1 MTKKCKR
8 TAIGLVTGFANGLF
22 GSGGGTIVVPAM
34 ERFLGE
40 EEHKA
45 HATAIAVIL
54 PLSLL
59 SLGVYLWKADLGA
72 VWRIALWAS
81 AGGLVGGFVGAKLLQ
96 RVSGVWLHRIFIHAC
111 GGSEVNL
118 MMWGVAAIGFFSG
131 IISGMGIGGGTIL
144 IPALLFLTEVNQQ
157 QAQGVNLIYF
167 IPTAVVALIT
177 HHKNGTLDLKTAKPL
192 ALLGLAGAAA
202 GAFLAVSLE
211 SEILKKLFGG
221 FLLLMGL
228 SEIFKKK
235 KGEDTHAKG

>member
-1 MTKKCKR
+1 
-8 TAIGLVTGFANGLF
+8 
-22 GSGGGTIVVPAM
+22 
-34 ERFLGE
+34 
-40 EEHKA
+40 
-45 HATAIAVIL
+45 
-54 PLSLL
+54 
-59 SLGVYLWKADLGA
+59 
-72 VWRIALWAS
+72 
-81 AGGLVGGFVGAKLLQ
+81 
-96 RVSGVWLHRIFIHAC
+96 
-111 GGSEVNL
+111 

-177 HHKNGTLDLKTAKPL
+177 HRKNGTLDLKTAKPL

-228 SEIFKKK
+228 SEVFKKK
-235 KGEDTHAKG
+235 KGEDTHAKR

>member
-1 MTKKCKR
+1 
-8 TAIGLVTGFANGLF
+8 
-22 GSGGGTIVVPAM
+22 
-34 ERFLGE
+34 
-40 EEHKA
+40 
-45 HATAIAVIL
+45 
-54 PLSLL
+54 
-59 SLGVYLWKADLGA
+59 
-72 VWRIALWAS
+72 
-81 AGGLVGGFVGAKLLQ
+81 
-96 RVSGVWLHRIFIHAC
+96 
-111 GGSEVNL
+111 

-177 HHKNGTLDLKTAKPL
+177 HRKNGTLDLKTAKPL

-228 SEIFKKK
+228 SEFCKEMIL
-235 KGEDTHAKG
+235 

>member
-1 MTKKCKR
+1 
-8 TAIGLVTGFANGLF
+8 
-22 GSGGGTIVVPAM
+22 
-34 ERFLGE
+34 
-40 EEHKA
+40 
-45 HATAIAVIL
+45 
-54 PLSLL
+54 
-59 SLGVYLWKADLGA
+59 
-72 VWRIALWAS
+72 
-81 AGGLVGGFVGAKLLQ
+81 
-96 RVSGVWLHRIFIHAC
+96 
-111 GGSEVNL
+111 

-167 IPTAVVALIT
+167 IPTAVVALIK
-177 HHKNGTLDLKTAKPL
+177 HHKNGKLELNTAKPL
-192 ALLGLAGAAA
+192 ALRGLAGAAA